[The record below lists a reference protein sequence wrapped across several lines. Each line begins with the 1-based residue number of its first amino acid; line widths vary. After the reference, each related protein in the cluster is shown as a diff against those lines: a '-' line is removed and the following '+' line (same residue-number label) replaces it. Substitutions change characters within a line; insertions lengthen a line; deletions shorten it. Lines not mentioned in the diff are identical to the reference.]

1 MSAIP
6 LLIRY
11 LGYCDYLTTWQ
22 RMQQFSAQR
31 QADTPD
37 ELWLVEHPPVFTL
50 GLAGRREHLLNPGD
64 IPVIQVD
71 RGGQVTYHGPGQIM
85 IYVLLDLKR
94 RKLGVRALV
103 SLLEHCVITFLASH
117 QISAYARPEA
127 PGVYV
132 NAAKIAALGL
142 RIRQQRSYHGLAF
155 NLHPDLS
162 AFTRINPCGHPGL
175 QTTSTA
181 QLGLELDFADTAHT
195 LATLLQK
202 QLVGRELDRAI
213 A

>member
-6 LLIRY
+6 LLIRD
-11 LGYCDYLTTWQ
+11 LGHCDYLKTWQ
-22 RMQQFSAQR
+22 QMQQFSAQR

-85 IYVLLDLKR
+85 VYVLLDLKR

-103 SLLEHCVITFLASH
+103 SLLEHCVITFLASQ
-117 QISAYARPEA
+117 QISAYARAEA

-132 NAAKIAALGL
+132 DGAKIAALGL
-142 RIRQQRSYHGLAF
+142 RIRHQRTYHGLAF
-155 NLHPDLS
+155 NLDPDLT

-175 QTTSTA
+175 QTTSAA
-181 QLGLELDFADTAHT
+181 QLGLDLNFTDTAHA
-195 LATLLQK
+195 LAELLQH
-202 QLVGRELDRAI
+202 QLAHVA
-213 A
+213 